1 MPSLDENNRSV
12 VALYDAMFNQH
23 RPDEAIERFAD
34 EEYRQDN
41 LHVGDIEFGLHGDGV
56 AATWAASSGPAATG
70 VAAKLPTTAATGRS
84 LTPTPATSV
93 GPSVW
98 SARPERPVR

>member
-1 MPSLDENNRSV
+1 
-12 VALYDAMFNQH
+12 MFNQN

-56 AATWAASSGPAATG
+56 AATWAASSRPAATG
-70 VAAKLPTTAATGRS
+70 VGGETDHRGRDWAKPDSNTRNECRT
-84 LTPTPATSV
+84 
-93 GPSVW
+93 
-98 SARPERPVR
+98 